1 MASLE
6 DVMVLLVIVLTEY
19 LLYPHLAKTL
29 RYNFPPLHK
38 ASDKV
43 VTIIVIVIYS

>member
-6 DVMVLLVIVLTEY
+6 DVMVLLVIAVTEY

-43 VTIIVIVIYS
+43 VMIIMSIIYS